1 MKVMDNKLFSVSPK
15 KGKLQAGETCS
26 ITFTYHHLMSGTDRV
41 PVLLKL
47 SRGREILVNN
57 TSFTSAVGIY

>member
-47 SRGREILVNN
+47 SRGREIKLN
-57 TSFTSAVGIY
+57 